1 MGRNPGLFF
10 VRSCGD
16 HVISISSGPDR
27 IDIDVKRRVGRKQ
40 GRPMANDETQSC
52 CNKSVRPK
60 RTSKIGS
67 MFIYEMHRPAYMK
80 ASEDGSYDNVWD
92 FTLLTLSR
100 KAEGI
105 GTIYAD
111 RTRTMLRDRARER
124 LRERVDEKLDEK
136 LGVSSPAADR
146 RSGGT
151 AVKADPKFDAQA
163 EEAIPAEVRMISGCH
178 DTQTSA
184 DVGNVA
190 TFQLPGKFQLTFVV
204 IIIIFCYFDIFY
216 IRRIANIL
224 KMRQGRRVVR
234 SRLQCCLSS
243 TRRRNHQHRI

>member
-1 MGRNPGLFF
+1 
-10 VRSCGD
+10 
-16 HVISISSGPDR
+16 
-27 IDIDVKRRVGRKQ
+27 
-40 GRPMANDETQSC
+40 
-52 CNKSVRPK
+52 
-60 RTSKIGS
+60 
-67 MFIYEMHRPAYMK
+67 
-80 ASEDGSYDNVWD
+80 
-92 FTLLTLSR
+92 
-100 KAEGI
+100 
-105 GTIYAD
+105 
-111 RTRTMLRDRARER
+111 MLRDRARER

-146 RSGGT
+146 RSGGM

-190 TFQLPGKFQLTFVV
+190 TFQLPGKFQITFVV
-204 IIIIFCYFDIFY
+204 IIIIFCYSDTFY

-234 SRLQCCLSS
+234 
-243 TRRRNHQHRI
+243 